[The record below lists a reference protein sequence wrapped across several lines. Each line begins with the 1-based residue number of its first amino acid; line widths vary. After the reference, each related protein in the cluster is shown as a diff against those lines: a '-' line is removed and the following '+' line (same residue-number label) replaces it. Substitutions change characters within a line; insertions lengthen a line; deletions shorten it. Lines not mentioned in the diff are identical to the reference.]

1 MENVSHLLKRNGHP
15 GTECGKH
22 NDRRIRRESTIRTD
36 RKTAAEALGNLRDIR
51 CLVALK
57 NATRDQSREVRLA
70 ATMALQ
76 EIFKAHKLN

>member
-1 MENVSHLLKRNGHP
+1 MRENIARILGRIGNSNVVETLMIMLA
-15 GTECGKH
+15 
-22 NDRRIRRESTIRTD
+22 DRSSIV

-57 NATRDQSREVRLA
+57 NTTRDQSKEVRLA
-70 ATMALQ
+70 ANIALQ